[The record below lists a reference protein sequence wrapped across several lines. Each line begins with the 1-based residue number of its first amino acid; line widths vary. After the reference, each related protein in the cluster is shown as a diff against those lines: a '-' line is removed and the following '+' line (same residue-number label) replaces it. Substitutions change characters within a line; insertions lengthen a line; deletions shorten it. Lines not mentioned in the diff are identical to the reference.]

1 MGIVKVNPNVKFEGR
16 DFFKD
21 VEKPYWQE

>member
-1 MGIVKVNPNVKFEGR
+1 MGIAKVNPNVKFEGR

-21 VEKPYWQE
+21 IEKPYWQE

>member
-1 MGIVKVNPNVKFEGR
+1 MGIVKVNPDVKFEGR

-21 VEKPYWQE
+21 IEKSYWQE